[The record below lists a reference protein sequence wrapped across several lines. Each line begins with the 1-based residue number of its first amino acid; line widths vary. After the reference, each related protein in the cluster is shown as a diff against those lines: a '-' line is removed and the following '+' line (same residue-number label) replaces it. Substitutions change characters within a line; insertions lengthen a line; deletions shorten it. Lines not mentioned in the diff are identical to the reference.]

1 LTVDALTA
9 WVLRRRARLD
19 RRVRPWKVAL
29 SLVCLLVGGV
39 YVVPLA
45 WVASVSVRRNS
56 EVFATRFVPHSFRLS
71 NFADAFDA
79 FGLGTLL
86 VNTAVVTAGTV
97 AISLA
102 LSVTAAYGF
111 SRYRTIIT
119 EGVFVLILTGLMIP
133 PAAIIVPFFLEM
145 KNIGLYNSLFAVVLG
160 ETAFVLPLA
169 ILLLRGYIDQ
179 LPEEL
184 LAAARVD
191 GATEWRAFLHV
202 AFPLLKPA
210 VATVALFITI
220 STWNGFLLPLV
231 LLSDPARATLTVGLA
246 VTSYQFGQVQLAT
259 VSAASLM
266 AVIPVLVVFVAAR
279 RYYVQGLSAGA
290 LRG

>member
-1 LTVDALTA
+1 M
-9 WVLRRRARLD
+9 RPP
-19 RRVRPWKVAL
+19 VRPWKIAL

-39 YVVPLA
+39 YLVPLV
-45 WVASVSVRRNS
+45 WVASVSVRKNS
-56 EVFATRFVPHSFRLS
+56 EVFATRFIPHSFRLS
-71 NFADAFDA
+71 NFPDAFHS

-86 VNTAVVTAGTV
+86 VNTAVITAGTV
-97 AISLA
+97 AVSLV
-102 LSVTAAYGF
+102 LSITAAYGF
-111 SRYRTIIT
+111 SRYRTRIT
-119 EGVFVLILTGLMIP
+119 EGVFVVILSGLMIP

-145 KNIGLYNSLFAVVLG
+145 KDAGLYNKLFAVILG

-191 GATEWRAFLHV
+191 GATEWRAFIHV

-210 VATVALFITI
+210 VATVALFITV

-231 LLSDPARATLTVGLA
+231 LLSDPSQATLTVGLA
-246 VTSYQFGQVQLAT
+246 VSTYQFGQVALAF

-266 AVIPVLVVFVAAR
+266 AVIPVLVVFIAAR

-290 LRG
+290 LRQ

>member
-1 LTVDALTA
+1 
-9 WVLRRRARLD
+9 
-19 RRVRPWKVAL
+19 
-29 SLVCLLVGGV
+29 
-39 YVVPLA
+39 
-45 WVASVSVRRNS
+45 VASVSVRRNS
-56 EVFATRFVPHSFRLS
+56 EVFATRIVPHSFRLS
-71 NFADAFDA
+71 NFADAFSS

-86 VNTAVVTAGTV
+86 ANTAVVTAGTV
-97 AISLA
+97 AISLG

-111 SRYRTIIT
+111 SRYRTRIT
-119 EGVFVLILTGLMIP
+119 EGVFVAILTGLMIP

-145 KNIGLYNSLFAVVLG
+145 KHVGLYDTLFSVILG
-160 ETAFVLPLA
+160 ETSFVLPLA

-191 GATEWRAFLHV
+191 GATEWRAFVHV

-210 VATVALFITI
+210 IATVALFVTI

-231 LLSDPARATLTVGLA
+231 LLSDPAHATLTVGLS
-246 VTSYQFGQVQLAT
+246 VTTYQFGQVQLGF

>member
-1 LTVDALTA
+1 VSVGAAELAAARGRTQTRGQAKS
-9 WVLRRRARLD
+9 WRA
-19 RRVRPWKVAL
+19 AL

-39 YVVPLA
+39 YLIPLV

-56 EVFATRFVPHSFRLS
+56 EVFATRIVPHSFRLS
-71 NFADAFDA
+71 NFSDAFHS
-79 FGLGTLL
+79 FGLGRLL
-86 VNTAVVTAGTV
+86 VNTAVITAGTV
-97 AISLA
+97 ALSLA

-111 SRYRTIIT
+111 SRYRTRIT

-145 KNIGLYNSLFAVVLG
+145 KNAGLYNTLSAVILG

-169 ILLLRGYIDQ
+169 VLLLRGYIDQ
-179 LPEEL
+179 LPDEL
-184 LAAARVD
+184 IAAARVD
-191 GATEWRAFLHV
+191 GATEWRAFRYV

-210 VATVALFITI
+210 IATVALFITI

-231 LLSDPARATLTVGLA
+231 LLGDPARATLTVGLS
-246 VTSYQFGQVQLAT
+246 VTTYQFGQIQLAY
-259 VSAASLM
+259 VSAASLL